1 MNNPLNCSKI
11 SRDSSRVYSDK
22 ALRGEV
28 LVSYQFRLGTKWK
41 RKNLAEKNENEFSKN
56 MLESVYLFPDDAAH
70 LLRHSIVNSARFT
83 EPKDFTFGDWFE
95 NDSNPTRWIEVEP
108 MQHIRNN
115 DCFIYSHP
123 KFTESQSKDAATKK
137 EMNINTRERDSFLK
151 LIAILSQRL
160 AIKENSGRFVKND
173 GSPNIDQFAEWL
185 SNRWKEFAPHDSDNM
200 SHSNIRKKLSLASK
214 YFKQP
219 SQVTDKS

>member
-56 MLESVYLFPDDAAH
+56 MFESVYLFPDDAAH

-108 MQHIRNN
+108 LQHIRNY
-115 DCFIYSHP
+115 DCLIYSHP
-123 KFTESQSKDAATKK
+123 EYVEIQSKGVATKK
-137 EMNINTRERDSFLK
+137 EMNINPRERDSYLK
-151 LIAILSQRL
+151 LIAILSHHL
-160 AIKENSGRFVKND
+160 AFKENRGRFEKND
-173 GSPNIDQFAEWL
+173 GSLNIDQFAEWL

-214 YFKQP
+214 FFK
-219 SQVTDKS
+219 

>member
-11 SRDSSRVYSDK
+11 SRDSLHVYSDK

-95 NDSNPTRWIEVEP
+95 NDSNPTRWIEVEL
-108 MQHIRNN
+108 MQHIRNY
-115 DCFIYSHP
+115 DFLIYLHP
-123 KFTESQSKDAATKK
+123 EYEEIQSKDAATK
-137 EMNINTRERDSFLK
+137 
-151 LIAILSQRL
+151 
-160 AIKENSGRFVKND
+160 
-173 GSPNIDQFAEWL
+173 
-185 SNRWKEFAPHDSDNM
+185 
-200 SHSNIRKKLSLASK
+200 
-214 YFKQP
+214 
-219 SQVTDKS
+219 

>member
-11 SRDSSRVYSDK
+11 SRDSLRVYSDK

-83 EPKDFTFGDWFE
+83 EPKDFTFGDWFKM
-95 NDSNPTRWIEVEP
+95 I
-108 MQHIRNN
+108 QI
-115 DCFIYSHP
+115 
-123 KFTESQSKDAATKK
+123 Q
-137 EMNINTRERDSFLK
+137 
-151 LIAILSQRL
+151 Q
-160 AIKENSGRFVKND
+160 D
-173 GSPNIDQFAEWL
+173 GL
-185 SNRWKEFAPHDSDNM
+185 R
-200 SHSNIRKKLSLASK
+200 
-214 YFKQP
+214 
-219 SQVTDKS
+219 